1 VAQPASS
8 AYTLQKKFSGSFSA
22 PDEALCVG
30 NGYVMEVVNM
40 YLTVRRAKDSPAA
53 APLAMVSM
61 RALRTA
67 LADQPSELQALQ
79 RGLGPGADAE
89 LALVPHQSQVPF
101 HKLFGFGEIYDY
113 YDARCGRAQMLHW
126 RQCRAWPRPAL
137 LTLVSSTPPTPHAGV
152 YDKQT
157 RRWYIATLRM
167 TPEQN
172 TTITVVASAS
182 SNPLGQYYAYDID
195 SNYAGKFPDKTCP
208 PPHGCWS
215 DFTTM
220 GADANGIWC
229 APRARLL
236 PRRAA
241 ARSWLPCCEGCAGA
255 KQQAAT
261 WCRIAVDVLHD
272 FTVMDYMVGR
282 LLGPAAAGWWRL
294 AGGEH

>member
-1 VAQPASS
+1 MSCRRCSGGWVLGLMLSWRWCRINRRCPSTSCLGS
-8 AYTLQKKFSGSFSA
+8 ARSTTTTTLDVGARRCSTGGSA
-22 PDEALCVG
+22 GHGL
-30 NGYVMEVVNM
+30 
-40 YLTVRRAKDSPAA
+40 
-53 APLAMVSM
+53 
-61 RALRTA
+61 
-67 LADQPSELQALQ
+67 DQ
-79 RGLGPGADAE
+79 
-89 LALVPHQSQVPF
+89 
-101 HKLFGFGEIYDY
+101 
-113 YDARCGRAQMLHW
+113 RCR
-126 RQCRAWPRPAL
+126 

-294 AGGEH
+294 AGGEHWTPFSELLSPPHDALQACC